1 MWRSYTKLPAS
12 WLFFRLTFTY
22 GDTVTH
28 LTKTFASVS
37 IVWLGPEPALLS
49 ADPDEGNA
57 SEPSQV
63 LHKCYGN
70 LPISSGTSNDE
81 SHEGPASAVSA
92 WAVHEVSKTDT
103 FFWPKK
109 TKRNKMKQG
118 PEQLPL

>member
-1 MWRSYTKLPAS
+1 MEDVKILYKATGFPAFLS
-12 WLFFRLTFTY
+12 LDIYLR
-22 GDTVTH
+22 GGV

-49 ADPDEGNA
+49 AGPDEGNA
-57 SEPSQV
+57 REPSQV

-70 LPISSGTSNDE
+70 PPISSGTSNDE

-92 WAVHEVSKTDT
+92 WAVYEVSKTDT

-109 TKRNKMKQG
+109 TKRNTMK
-118 PEQLPL
+118 